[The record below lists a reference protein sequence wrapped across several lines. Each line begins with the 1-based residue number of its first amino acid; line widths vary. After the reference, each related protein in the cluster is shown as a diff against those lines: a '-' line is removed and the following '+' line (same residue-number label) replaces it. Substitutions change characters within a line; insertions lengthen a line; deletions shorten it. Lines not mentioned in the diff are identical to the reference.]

1 MRDMRL
7 GRFKVSR
14 QLLEDTD
21 ANLLQ
26 RLSHNLKIISSERD
40 FVRDCQEYIANH
52 PDFDIVEMDQ
62 PIPEYVAIFNKGSD
76 SVEWRKV

>member
-14 QLLEDTD
+14 QLLEAAD
-21 ANLLQ
+21 AGVLQ
-26 RLSHNLKIISSERD
+26 RLSHNLKILKSERD
-40 FVRDCQEYIANH
+40 LANDCQNYVANH

-76 SVEWRKV
+76 SVRWEKV